1 MTRHASLLVLAA
13 ALSFTGTAA
22 AQVKPTAPSGETDVG
37 VARQRFARGV
47 ELYKEGSYDAALAEF
62 NKAYEIA
69 PNYRVLYN
77 IAQVQRERH
86 DYVAALK
93 LFQQYL
99 DQGGAEVTADRK
111 DQVTKE
117 ITALKARVAE
127 LQVKADVEGGE
138 LWVDGTLIGVLPLG
152 EPLLVSAGVRQVELR
167 KPGFI
172 TSSKSLTIAGG
183 EDVKVD
189 FVMRPDRSNEFG
201 PTPAPTRHDVE
212 PEPVPPPPAKRSKV
226 PMWVSLG
233 AAAAFTGG
241 AVTFGVLTKKSDKK
255 LDDELGKPDNETGI
269 ESARDELKT
278 NALLTDVFAG
288 AAIVST
294 GLFVYFAVS
303 GASSGSS
310 ATVEA
315 KYVPRKPTVKV
326 GAMGTGLRVFGEF

>member
-13 ALSFTGTAA
+13 ALSLAGTAG
-22 AQVKPTAPSGETDVG
+22 AQVKPTAPSGDTDVG
-37 VARQRFARGV
+37 QARQRFARGV

-111 DQVTKE
+111 DQVAKE

-127 LQVKADVEGGE
+127 LQVKSDVEGGE
-138 LWVDGTLIGVLPLG
+138 LWVDGALVGTLPLG

-183 EDVKVD
+183 EDVKVE

-201 PTPAPTRHDVE
+201 PTPAPVRHDVE
-212 PEPVPPPPAKRSKV
+212 PEPVAPIVSKPANV

-241 AVTFGVLTKKSDKK
+241 AVTFGVLTRKSDGK
-255 LDDELGKPDNETGI
+255 LDDELEKANNDVANVDD
-269 ESARDELKT
+269 ARDELRR
-278 NALLTDVFAG
+278 NALITDVLAG
-288 AAIVST
+288 AAVVST
-294 GLFVYFAVS
+294 GLFIYFAVS
-303 GASSGSS
+303 GSSSSS
-310 ATVEA
+310 ASADVQA
-315 KYVPRKPTVKV
+315 VRQGPTLKI
-326 GAMGTGLRVFGEF
+326 GAMGKGVRVFGEF

>member
-13 ALSFTGTAA
+13 ALSFAGSAG
-22 AQVKPTAPSGETDVG
+22 AQVKPTAPTGDTDVG
-37 VARQRFARGV
+37 QARQRFARGV

-93 LFQQYL
+93 LFQQYV
-99 DQGGAEVTADRK
+99 DQGGAEITAERK
-111 DQVTKE
+111 EQVAKE
-117 ITALKARVAE
+117 IAALKARVAE
-127 LQVKADVEGGE
+127 LQVKADVDGGE
-138 LWVDGTLIGVLPLG
+138 LWVDGSLVGTLPLG

-167 KPGFI
+167 KPGYI

-189 FVMRPDRSNEFG
+189 FVLRPDRSNEFG
-201 PTPAPTRHDVE
+201 PTPAPARHDVE
-212 PEPVPPPPAKRSKV
+212 PQPLAPLPTTRSKV

-233 AAAAFTGG
+233 AAGLFTGG
-241 AVTFGVLTKKSDKK
+241 AVTFGVLTRKSDQK
-255 LDDELGKPDNETGI
+255 LDDELKLADNTAGI
-269 ESARDELKT
+269 EDARDELKR

-288 AAIVST
+288 AAVVST
-294 GLFVYFAVS
+294 GLFIYFAVS
-303 GASSGSS
+303 GSGGSS
-310 ATVEA
+310 SAVQASAPPPATI
-315 KYVPRKPTVKV
+315 KI
-326 GAMGTGLRVFGEF
+326 GAMGKGLRVFGEF

>member
-13 ALSFTGTAA
+13 ALSFTGTAGA
-22 AQVKPTAPSGETDVG
+22 EVKPTAPTGETDVG
-37 VARQRFARGV
+37 QARQRFARGV

-86 DYVAALK
+86 DYVAALR

-99 DQGGAEVTADRK
+99 DQGGAEVTAERK
-111 DQVTKE
+111 DQVAKE

-127 LQVKADVEGGE
+127 VQVKADVEGGE

-183 EDVKVD
+183 EEVKVD
-189 FVMRPDRSNEFG
+189 FVMRPDHTNEFG
-201 PTPAPTRHDVE
+201 PTPAAVRHDVE
-212 PEPVPPPPAKRSKV
+212 PEPVAPVASKKSKV
-226 PMWVSLG
+226 PMWVSL
-233 AAAAFTGG
+233 AAAGAFTGG
-241 AVTFGVLTKKSDKK
+241 AVTFGVLTKKSDDK
-255 LDDELGKPDNETGI
+255 LDQELSRPDNAANI
-269 ESARDELKT
+269 ESARDELKR
-278 NALLTDVFAG
+278 NALITDIFTG

-303 GASSGSS
+303 GASSGS
-310 ATVEA
+310 AVEA
-315 KYVPRKPTVKV
+315 KAVPARPTLKIGVM
-326 GAMGTGLRVFGEF
+326 GAGLRAFGEF

>member
-13 ALSFTGTAA
+13 ALSFTGTAG
-22 AQVKPTAPSGETDVG
+22 AQVKPTAPSGDTDVG
-37 VARQRFARGV
+37 QARQRFARGV

-77 IAQVQRERH
+77 LAQVQRERH
-86 DYVAALK
+86 DYVAALR

-99 DQGGAEVTADRK
+99 DQGGAEVTAERK
-111 DQVTKE
+111 DQVAKE

-127 LQVKADVEGGE
+127 VQVKADIEGGE

-172 TSSKSLTIAGG
+172 TSSKSLSIAGG

-189 FVMRPDRSNEFG
+189 FVMRPDNTNQLG
-201 PTPAPTRHDVE
+201 PAPAAVLHDE
-212 PEPVPPPPAKRSKV
+212 PEPVAPVVTKRSKV
-226 PMWVSLG
+226 PMWVSLT
-233 AAAAFTGG
+233 AAGIFTGG
-241 AVTFGVLTKKSDKK
+241 AVTFGVLTKKSDDK
-255 LDDELGKPDNETGI
+255 LDQELANIPGDAAAI

-303 GASSGSS
+303 GASSGS
-310 ATVEA
+310 TVEA
-315 KYVPRKPTVKV
+315 KAQPRPTVKV
-326 GAMGTGLRVFGEF
+326 GTMGAGLRVFGEF